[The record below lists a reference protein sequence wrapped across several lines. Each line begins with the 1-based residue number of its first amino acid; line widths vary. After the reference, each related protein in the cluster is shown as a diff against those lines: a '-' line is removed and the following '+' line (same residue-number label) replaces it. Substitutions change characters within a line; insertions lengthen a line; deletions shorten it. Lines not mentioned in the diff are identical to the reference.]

1 MTVAAL
7 TLDTAL
13 GIGGLLAIV
22 VSAVYAFRFRA
33 TLAASEA
40 NAKAWQG
47 ERDAEA
53 AHRKRLETRVEN
65 AKLQIAELEGRVE
78 ELSRRPD
85 LTVIQRLM
93 ENHEERAQERA
104 DRAQE
109 REERMVAVLQ
119 EIAAGLRATSP

>member
-1 MTVAAL
+1 MTVASL

-13 GIGGLLAIV
+13 GLGGLVAIV
-22 VSAVYAFRFRA
+22 VAAVYAFRFRA
-33 TLAASEA
+33 TLAAAEA

-85 LTVIQRLM
+85 LSVIQRLM
-93 ENHEERAQERA
+93 ENHE

-109 REERMVAVLQ
+109 RQERMLQ
-119 EIAAGLRATSP
+119 AMHEIATSIHALAKAS